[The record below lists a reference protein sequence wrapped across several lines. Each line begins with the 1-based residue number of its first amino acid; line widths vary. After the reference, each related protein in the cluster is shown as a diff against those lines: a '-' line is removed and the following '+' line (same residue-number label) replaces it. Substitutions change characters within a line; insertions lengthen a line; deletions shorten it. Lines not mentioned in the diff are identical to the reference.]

1 LKPLNERIAELEEW
15 TDDEYRQKV
24 EALRDKQKEAVGL
37 HDAAKPVPP
46 EQPASAEVGVALVKK
61 YVGLRSKLRTAIDEA
76 EARMAAEEIAHDT
89 LSRGKQE
96 LLGVQTKMEELVT
109 KWAADEVF
117 VANGID
123 VNSLVTIK
131 VDAQPID
138 AVCEAKLALVQN
150 ESSYVEKAQ
159 ALTAK
164 MDAFVERQR
173 AGQTG
178 M

>member
-1 LKPLNERIAELEEW
+1 
-15 TDDEYRQKV
+15 
-24 EALRDKQKEAVGL
+24 
-37 HDAAKPVPP
+37 
-46 EQPASAEVGVALVKK
+46 
-61 YVGLRSKLRTAIDEA
+61 
-76 EARMAAEEIAHDT
+76 
-89 LSRGKQE
+89 
-96 LLGVQTKMEELVT
+96 
-109 KWAADEVF
+109 